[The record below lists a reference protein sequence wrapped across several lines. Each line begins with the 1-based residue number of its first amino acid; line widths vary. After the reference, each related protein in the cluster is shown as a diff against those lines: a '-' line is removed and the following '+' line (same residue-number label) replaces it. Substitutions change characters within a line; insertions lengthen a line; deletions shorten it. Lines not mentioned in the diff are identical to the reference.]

1 MNFNFNLHNGISA
14 LNSSGKTFSQSF
26 LNSSNLEIK
35 RPSMTP
41 PKSKPL
47 EQPSLPLTKK
57 GLVPYTSDS
66 SDEETTKDDEDKACD
81 KNITKKDDVLK
92 ENTSNS
98 SQEKAS
104 LQNINSKPNNFQ
116 YNSLPEINNVSVPL
130 TMKVKATTSSWHVIE
145 TSLRSPSVASG
156 SSTNS
161 VNSTTEWTVTDSGS
175 EIHHSKLFNHHSKLK
190 NKCTSNN
197 VHSTSTKGVITQNG
211 NDKNQR
217 MEMDNKDNKTSVE
230 SNSKAEQSILKKLDN
245 ESEAA
250 LKDKSEKDDVVSSK
264 SHEEKVDK
272 VNDEI
277 QDSKQKGN
285 GNERINVSPVKEK
298 KEHKHKIANGFSDSD
313 SESEYKKL
321 KKKRKKKKKKKK
333 HKKKHRTSS
342 SSDESSSNEDNQLE
356 WVERT
361 KETMEKEHKHLTKS
375 EHIKQE
381 HTKSEHIKQEHTKS
395 EHIKQEHTKSEHIK
409 HWDEG
414 VRDLTGKRK
423 RNDESSDN
431 HQREFEF
438 NQSFDIPLR
447 GYTDKGKLSV

>member
-1 MNFNFNLHNGISA
+1 MKTTPFSSPELSHPKSGMNFNLHNGISS

-47 EQPSLPLTKK
+47 ESQPSLPLTKK

-81 KNITKKDDVLK
+81 KNITKKNDVLK
-92 ENTSNS
+92 ENTSSS

-197 VHSTSTKGVITQNG
+197 NVHSTSTKGVITQNG
-211 NDKNQR
+211 NDKNEGMQ
-217 MEMDNKDNKTSVE
+217 MDNKNNKSSVE
-230 SNSKAEQSILKKLDN
+230 SNSKVEQSILKKLDN

-250 LKDKSEKDDVVSSK
+250 LKDKSEKDDILSSK
-264 SHEEKVDK
+264 LHEEKVDK

-285 GNERINVSPVKEK
+285 GNEKINVSPVKEK

-313 SESEYKKL
+313 SDSEYKKL
-321 KKKRKKKKKKKK
+321 KKKRKKKKKKK
-333 HKKKHRTSS
+333 HKKKHRTSSSS

-361 KETMEKEHKHLTKS
+361 KETMEKEHKH
-375 EHIKQE
+375 I
-381 HTKSEHIKQEHTKS
+381 
-395 EHIKQEHTKSEHIK
+395 TKSEHIK

-438 NQSFDIPLR
+438 NQSFDIPSR
-447 GYTDKGKLSV
+447 GYTDKGK